1 MGFSISDS
9 KLSFSGIL
17 EEEIIRLCVEN
28 AGLCVLIAHQRRAL
42 SAAVQF
48 FVELSDETKQKY
60 KMSSNRYEMPFENG
74 SIIRFVGFADG
85 TNSIARVPTIPINIM
100 ITYGLRNST
109 ILRALFVRMGKY
121 DKGTCKYSYQQ
132 NDPPSV
138 YRRQLYVWGQEFY
151 DEYENLL
158 KRCKADAI
166 ADERY
171 SGEEIIDGDL
181 EDVEDDNELS
191 ELAEVYKENKEFE
204 KKIGMSSG
212 TGKNNTVGK

>member
-121 DKGTCKYSYQQ
+121 DKARANTVINKMTPLFIEDNYMFGGK
-132 NDPPSV
+132 
-138 YRRQLYVWGQEFY
+138 EFY

-204 KKIGMSSG
+204 KKIEMSSG

>member
-121 DKGTCKYSYQQ
+121 DKARANTVINKMTPLFIEDNYMFG
-132 NDPPSV
+132 
-138 YRRQLYVWGQEFY
+138 GQEFY

>member
-121 DKGTCKYSYQQ
+121 DRARANTVINKMTPLFIEDNYMFGGK
-132 NDPPSV
+132 
-138 YRRQLYVWGQEFY
+138 EFY

>member
-121 DKGTCKYSYQQ
+121 DRARANTVINKMTPLFIEDNYMFGGK
-132 NDPPSV
+132 
-138 YRRQLYVWGQEFY
+138 EFY

-204 KKIGMSSG
+204 KKIEMSSG

>member
-48 FVELSDETKQKY
+48 FVELSDETKQKH

-121 DKGTCKYSYQQ
+121 DKAPVNTIINKITPLFIEDNYMFG
-132 NDPPSV
+132 
-138 YRRQLYVWGQEFY
+138 GQEFY
-151 DEYENLL
+151 AEYENLL

-181 EDVEDDNELS
+181 EDVEDGNELS

-204 KKIGMSSG
+204 KKIEMGSKKI
-212 TGKNNTVGK
+212 TGK

>member
-121 DKGTCKYSYQQ
+121 DKARANTVINKMTPLFIEDNYMFGGK
-132 NDPPSV
+132 
-138 YRRQLYVWGQEFY
+138 EFY